1 MTVKSHKQ
9 VINILT
15 IMIVNVIRNCMLL
28 CEVINF
34 QMINLE
40 HRMVIKNI
48 FETFKEKM
56 DYNLSIV
63 NLQWADIKI

>member
-9 VINILT
+9 VINILR

-28 CEVINF
+28 CEVINY

-40 HRMVIKNI
+40 HCMIIKNV
-48 FETFKEKM
+48 FEAFKKKM
-56 DYNLSIV
+56 D
-63 NLQWADIKI
+63 

>member
-28 CEVINF
+28 CEVINY

-40 HRMVIKNI
+40 HCMIIKNM
-48 FETFKEKM
+48 FEAFKKKM
-56 DYNLSIV
+56 DQNLSIV
-63 NLQWADIKI
+63 NLQWADIEI

>member
-28 CEVINF
+28 CEVINY

-40 HRMVIKNI
+40 HRMIIKNMS
-48 FETFKEKM
+48 EAFKEKM

>member
-28 CEVINF
+28 CEVINY

-40 HRMVIKNI
+40 HRMVIKI
-48 FETFKEKM
+48 FEAFKEKM

>member
-1 MTVKSHKQ
+1 MTLKSHKQ

>member
-28 CEVINF
+28 CEVINY

-40 HRMVIKNI
+40 HRMIIKNM
-48 FETFKEKM
+48 FEAIKEKI

>member
-1 MTVKSHKQ
+1 
-9 VINILT
+9 
-15 IMIVNVIRNCMLL
+15 MIVNVIRNCMLL
-28 CEVINF
+28 CEVINY

-40 HRMVIKNI
+40 HRMIIKNM
-48 FETFKEKM
+48 FEAFKEKM

>member
-28 CEVINF
+28 CEVINY

-40 HRMVIKNI
+40 HRMVIKI
-48 FETFKEKM
+48 FEAFKEKM

-63 NLQWADIKI
+63 NLQ

>member
-28 CEVINF
+28 CEVINH

-40 HRMVIKNI
+40 HCMIIKNM
-48 FETFKEKM
+48 FEAFKEKM

>member
-56 DYNLSIV
+56 DYNLSIG

>member
-28 CEVINF
+28 CEVINY
-34 QMINLE
+34 QMINLK
-40 HRMVIKNI
+40 HRMIIKNM
-48 FETFKEKM
+48 FEAFKEKM

>member
-1 MTVKSHKQ
+1 
-9 VINILT
+9 
-15 IMIVNVIRNCMLL
+15 MIVNVIRNCMLL
-28 CEVINF
+28 CEVINY
-34 QMINLE
+34 QMINLA

-48 FETFKEKM
+48 FEAFKEKM

>member
-28 CEVINF
+28 CEVINY

-40 HRMVIKNI
+40 HRMIIKNM
-48 FETFKEKM
+48 FEAFKEKM